1 MWSNKFSFFEPA
13 ILIFFSLKP
22 QPFPTNMQTTVFD
35 LQPENQKA
43 EFDFL
48 KKMELDEVES
58 NPKESEWTEIIQ
70 RTFWMFRIKRMFRH
84 QFSRTR
90 VIRNALSEQEVNDHK
105 QRSTRPPFNVFLP
118 TNDDRFDAWG
128 G

>member
-1 MWSNKFSFFEPA
+1 
-13 ILIFFSLKP
+13 
-22 QPFPTNMQTTVFD
+22 MQTTVFD

-48 KKMELDEVES
+48 KKMELDEIES
-58 NPKESEWTEIIQ
+58 NTKDSKSEWTEIIQ

>member
-1 MWSNKFSFFEPA
+1 
-13 ILIFFSLKP
+13 
-22 QPFPTNMQTTVFD
+22 MQTTVFD

-48 KKMELDEVES
+48 KKMELDEIES

-70 RTFWMFRIKRMFRH
+70 RTFWMFQIKRMFRH
-84 QFSRTR
+84 QYSRRTR
-90 VIRNALSEQEVNDHK
+90 VIRNALSEQEVNSNK